1 LAELV
6 AKTAS
11 AVAVDEDLT
20 VLIGWISIEDV
31 SGFTIVVNNAGGGSA
46 DDVTDVQIDTA
57 EDGGTT
63 PSLDGHDGVPAVP
76 IASGD
81 AKQGTFTETAKFVR
95 VRAKCAA
102 GEDTTVTATLLADS
116 ATGRICTLAD
126 VKDRLGIASTDTGK
140 DLVIG
145 RIISGIGSLFDTFT
159 GRSLIVNAADVT
171 EYYKG
176 LSSQLIV
183 KRYPIVSITSIKEAL
198 DYDFDAA
205 TALVA
210 NTDYRLT
217 NGGAGGILHRM
228 YTYWPD
234 VPDAVQIIYQGGY
247 CSAGQTPGSGETAM
261 PNDLR
266 EAAIEQA
273 SFILKRKD
281 DIGLTSVGFEGG
293 SINKSGPM
301 KLLPIVEQTLKL
313 YGRPQL

>member
-20 VLIGWISIEDV
+20 VLIGWIRIEDV

-102 GEDTTVTATLLADS
+102 GEDTTVTAILLADS

-126 VKDRLGIASTDTGK
+126 VKDRLGITSTDY
-140 DLVIG
+140 DLVIS
-145 RIISGIGSLFDTFT
+145 RIISGIGSLFDTVT

-176 LSSQLIV
+176 LSPLLVV
-183 KRYPIVSITSIKEAL
+183 KRYPIVSITSITEAL
-198 DYDFDAA
+198 DYDFSNA

-217 NGGAGGILHRM
+217 DDGAGGILHRI

-234 VPDAVQIIYQGGY
+234 VPDAVQVVYRGGY

-273 SFILKRKD
+273 SFIFKRKD
-281 DIGLTSVGFEGG
+281 DIGLTSVAFDGG
-293 SINKSGPM
+293 SIGKSSPM
-301 KLLPIVEQTLKL
+301 KLLPMVEQTLKP
-313 YGRPQL
+313 YWRPQL